1 MSGTTPPPGEFNTP
15 YPAPDNRPQ
24 QDAKG
29 FFGALFDLSFAT
41 FITPK
46 VVKVAYALAIAI
58 IGIALAFWLV
68 RALVAG
74 EIGFFLLVLILGPVA
89 ALFYLI
95 LIRMSLE
102 FFVALIRMSED
113 VHRRLPGS

>member
-1 MSGTTPPPGEFNTP
+1 M
-15 YPAPDNRPQ
+15 
-24 QDAKG
+24 
-29 FFGALFDLSFAT
+29 
-41 FITPK
+41 
-46 VVKVAYALAIAI
+46 
-58 IGIALAFWLV
+58 
-68 RALVAG
+68 AG